1 MIQVERYYRILD
13 LQPDASPEEIHQGY
27 LDLTWVWHPDRFVG
41 HPRLQQKALYK
52 LQELNEAH
60 EWLRSLRPT
69 PQITDFRAQPRSYP
83 SSPPHDQSAA
93 KDLHTA
99 EVNQPAGGDSERTSQ
114 EYKRPVRFNA
124 RDVDEWLD

>member
-13 LQPDASPEEIHQGY
+13 LQPGASPEEIHQGY

-60 EWLRSLRPT
+60 EWLRSLRPSL
-69 PQITDFRAQPRSYP
+69 QARDLRDQSRSHA

-93 KDLHTA
+93 KDLHRPD
-99 EVNQPAGGDSERTSQ
+99 VNQPAGGDSKRTSQ
-114 EYKRPVRFNA
+114 EYKRPVSFKA
-124 RDVDEWLD
+124 SDVDEWLD

>member
-13 LQPDASPEEIHQGY
+13 LQPGASPEEVHQGY

-60 EWLRSLRPT
+60 EWLRSLRPSL
-69 PQITDFRAQPRSYP
+69 PSRELSGKSRSHP

-93 KDLHTA
+93 KNLHKPG
-99 EVNQPAGGDSERTSQ
+99 VNQPPGEDSQRTSQ
-114 EYKRPVRFNA
+114 EYKRPVSFNA